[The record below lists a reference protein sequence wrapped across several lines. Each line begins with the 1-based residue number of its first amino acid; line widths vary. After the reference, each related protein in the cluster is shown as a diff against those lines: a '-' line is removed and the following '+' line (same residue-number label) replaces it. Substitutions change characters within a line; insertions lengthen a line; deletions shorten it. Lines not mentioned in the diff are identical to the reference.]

1 MIMALLDQED
11 VKRFM
16 TNVKEKELDDRY
28 ISSRDLCWNKRSWN
42 ASVWRR
48 LWKLSQEKVAEWTS
62 L

>member
-28 ISSRDLCWNKRSWN
+28 ISSRDLCWNKS
-42 ASVWRR
+42 
-48 LWKLSQEKVAEWTS
+48 WKLECKCLPALVETFPGEGG
-62 L
+62 